1 MISNRYE
8 AFSINTIIGPN
19 TNLKGNIETGG
30 FTRIDGSIV
39 GNVNARGR
47 VVIGERARMRGNVSG
62 TAITIG
68 GVVCGNV
75 IAAEA
80 LVILSTALVLGD
92 VITRR
97 IQADDGCLIHGKV
110 LVCPDEESWSHT
122 VSEYR
127 DGQGI
132 KSALPVFS
140 KATVPTAPAVSAAAV
155 ETAPLA
161 ATVSAAPGASA
172 ATTAATAT
180 IVDGI

>member
-1 MISNRYE
+1 MFSNKYE

-19 TNLKGNIETGG
+19 TSLKGNIETGG
-30 FTRIDGSIV
+30 FTRIDGSII

-47 VVIGERARMRGNVSG
+47 VVIGERARMKGNVSG

-110 LVCPDEESWSHT
+110 LVCPDEESWAHA

-127 DGQGI
+127 DDQGI

-140 KATVPTAPAVSAAAV
+140 KAAAPATAPVASMPATAAA
-155 ETAPLA
+155 TA
-161 ATVSAAPGASA
+161 
-172 ATTAATAT
+172 TAATA
-180 IVDGI
+180 VADGV